1 LLGAEGRIQQ
11 LRQSMTQVADYA
23 DASGDQV
30 GEFKEEAM
38 ARVYEIARAALDRDD
53 AVEEAARALPAQ
65 RKTAIDARA
74 NAEGDRKTARGAL
87 DDCER
92 AMAKLATLA
101 SYAQERDE
109 AANAVTEGEAA
120 RARAQSE
127 LLAHEGASDA
137 ARRALVEAQ
146 GAVSALAVE
155 RETFRPLA
163 ARAVALA
170 NAEARIAELEMERAE
185 VRTEE
190 AQIAGERSAIVLPEP
205 LGVTLSVLEGEART
219 ARENLSRSGV
229 LRSLAEQDVA
239 TRQSVA
245 ASDDAADWTLLGES
259 LGRDGLQAILID
271 AAGPELTELVN
282 DLLHTCHG
290 PRFSMRIEASRTS
303 ADGKKVLD
311 GCEVTVTDAK
321 EGREAPGETFSGGEQ
336 AILNEAL
343 GLALTVLT
351 CRRSGASR
359 PTLIR
364 DEPTAALDPEN
375 GLAYAAMLRRAASYV
390 SAHKILFV
398 THQAAIAE
406 LADGR
411 VDLDGRTSPDA
422 A

>member
-1 LLGAEGRIQQ
+1 
-11 LRQSMTQVADYA
+11 
-23 DASGDQV
+23 
-30 GEFKEEAM
+30 
-38 ARVYEIARAALDRDD
+38 
-53 AVEEAARALPAQ
+53 
-65 RKTAIDARA
+65 
-74 NAEGDRKTARGAL
+74 
-87 DDCER
+87 
-92 AMAKLATLA
+92 
-101 SYAQERDE
+101 
-109 AANAVTEGEAA
+109 
-120 RARAQSE
+120 
-127 LLAHEGASDA
+127 
-137 ARRALVEAQ
+137 
-146 GAVSALAVE
+146 
-155 RETFRPLA
+155 
-163 ARAVALA
+163 VALA

-239 TRQSVA
+239 TRQSNVTAARLSAEKIVTLETERVA